1 MFESFFALRKRPFA
15 ALPDADCFVPLE
27 GICQAFDGL
36 FQAAS
41 EGRGIGVLTAPAG
54 LGKSLV
60 CQRLARE
67 LSASFRVVLLPSG
80 NFLTRRSL
88 LQAILFEL
96 GHSFVRMGDQEL
108 RLALSATLRAI
119 RPTRRG
125 MVLIVDEAH
134 LLAARMLEELRALL
148 SFGEA
153 GEPLVRLIVSG
164 QLSLEETLSRPVCDA
179 FNQRIAC
186 QVMLPL
192 LSREESSS
200 YLTRRLAWAGANVSE
215 VFTRESLTAVC
226 EAADGVPRCL
236 HQLADHCLSLATAR
250 TEKPITLRIVR
261 EALDHLKQLP
271 LAWAEPTIG
280 RGTTNP
286 LDAAR
291 AQVVATADASVTL
304 NESLVLGSPVAEK
317 ANRELL
323 DETLF
328 DTYPLQVQ
336 TSDQVRTSENSR
348 LALQSA
354 KSVSEDDSPSE
365 LVSFWSDEESAE
377 SSEEAVPRRDAYT
390 GVADNEGELFEAV
403 QPTEAIVG
411 NNLDVGESRELQNS
425 IELES
430 TDALDDT
437 WGQTAESEFLGASQR
452 ITEQTLDAEVL
463 PEIDSTPPVPVTAA
477 VDEEVV
483 IDRYAALDSAINRL
497 TRTMLNVRA
506 NARRKATESTIA
518 PASPSPPSIPIE
530 AIDAVHQGFDVVLP
544 EDELVDEEPLVTSG
558 TNSTIAAERTGKTK
572 EYAIERAMKSVREP
586 VADSSAVAAGAPVA
600 TASSAREPTSRS
612 STDERRPYQLLFS
625 ELRRRRRRV

>member
-1 MFESFFALRKRPFA
+1 MFEPFFGLRKRPFA

-36 FQAAS
+36 FQAAA

-67 LSASFRVVLLPSG
+67 LSANFRVVLLPSG

-108 RLALSATLRAI
+108 RLALSATLRAL
-119 RPTRRG
+119 RPARRG
-125 MVLIVDEAH
+125 LVLIVDEAH

-164 QLSLEETLSRPVCDA
+164 QLSLEETLSRPECDA

-192 LSREESSS
+192 FTREESSS
-200 YLTRRLAWAGANVSE
+200 YLTRRLAWAGVNISE

-236 HQLADHCLSLATAR
+236 HQLADHCLSLATTR
-250 TEKPITLRIVR
+250 TEKPIILRTVR

-280 RGTTNP
+280 RATTNP

-291 AQVVATADASVTL
+291 AQAAATAGASVNL
-304 NESLVLGSPVAEK
+304 NQSMVLESPVTER
-317 ANRELL
+317 ANRERL

-328 DTYPLQVQ
+328 ETYPLQAQ
-336 TSDQVRTSENSR
+336 TSDQVQASENGG
-348 LALQSA
+348 LASQTDKSA
-354 KSVSEDDSPSE
+354 WEDDSPSA

-377 SSEEAVPRRDAYT
+377 SFAELVPHRDAYT
-390 GVADNEGELFEAV
+390 GVADNEAELFETV
-403 QPTEAIVG
+403 QPTEATVS
-411 NNLDVGESRELQNS
+411 NNLNVGETDELENS
-425 IELES
+425 IELEL
-430 TDALDDT
+430 TDTSDDT
-437 WGQTAESEFLGASQR
+437 WGATAESDLLAPKQT
-452 ITEQTLDAEVL
+452 TERTLDAEVL
-463 PEIDSTPPVPVTAA
+463 PEIDSTPPVTVTAA

-506 NARRKATESTIA
+506 NTRRKTTESTID
-518 PASPSPPSIPIE
+518 PASPSVPPIPIE

-544 EDELVDEEPLVTSG
+544 EDELVDEEPLATSG
-558 TNSTIAAERTGKTK
+558 ANSTTAAERTGKTK

-586 VADSSAVAAGAPVA
+586 VADTCVVAAGAPVA
-600 TASSAREPTSRS
+600 TASFMREATSRAT
-612 STDERRPYQLLFS
+612 TDERRPYQLLFS

>member
-1 MFESFFALRKRPFA
+1 MFEPFFGLRKRPFA

-36 FQAAS
+36 FQAAA
-41 EGRGIGVLTAPAG
+41 EGRGIGVLSAPAG

-67 LSASFRVVLLPSG
+67 LSANFRVVLLPSG

-108 RLALSATLRAI
+108 RLALSATLRAL
-119 RPTRRG
+119 RPAQRG
-125 MVLIVDEAH
+125 LVLIVDEAH

-164 QLSLEETLSRPVCDA
+164 QLSLEETLSRPECDA

-192 LSREESSS
+192 LTREESSS
-200 YLTRRLAWAGANVSE
+200 YLTRRLAWAGVNVSE

-236 HQLADHCLSLATAR
+236 HQLADHCLSLATTR
-250 TEKPITLRIVR
+250 SEKPIILRTVR

-280 RGTTNP
+280 RATTNP
-286 LDAAR
+286 LEAAR
-291 AQVVATADASVTL
+291 AQATAMADASVNL
-304 NESLVLGSPVAEK
+304 SESIVLESPAAES

-323 DETLF
+323 DEALI
-328 DTYPLQVQ
+328 DTYPLRGQ
-336 TSDQVRTSENSR
+336 TSDQVQLTENSR
-348 LALQSA
+348 LAPQSA
-354 KSVSEDDSPSE
+354 KNCLDDDSHAE
-365 LVSFWSDEESAE
+365 LVSFWSDEESADSFE
-377 SSEEAVPRRDAYT
+377 QAEPSRDAYT
-390 GVADNEGELFEAV
+390 GVADNDAELYETVPSTVATV
-403 QPTEAIVG
+403 SSTR
-411 NNLDVGESRELQNS
+411 DVGESNEINNS
-425 IELES
+425 IELELS
-430 TDALDDT
+430 DASDAT
-437 WGQTAESEFLGASQR
+437 WGEVAESELLGAPQR
-452 ITEQTLDAEVL
+452 TTQQTLDAEVL
-463 PEIDSTPPVPVTAA
+463 PEIESTLPLPGTA

-497 TRTMLNVRA
+497 TRTMLNVQA
-506 NARRKATESTIA
+506 NARRKATESVIA
-518 PASPSPPSIPIE
+518 PASPSVPPIPIE

-544 EDELVDEEPLVTSG
+544 EDELIDEQPLVTSG
-558 TNSTIAAERTGKTK
+558 ANSTITAERTGKTK

-600 TASSAREPTSRS
+600 TASSTREATPRATA
-612 STDERRPYQLLFS
+612 DERRPYQLLFS

>member
-1 MFESFFALRKRPFA
+1 MFESFFGLRKRPFA

-36 FQAAS
+36 FQAAA

-67 LSASFRVVLLPSG
+67 LSTNFRVVLLPSG

-88 LQAILFEL
+88 LQAILFDL

-119 RPTRRG
+119 RPARRG
-125 MVLIVDEAH
+125 LVLIVDEAH

-153 GEPLVRLIVSG
+153 GEPFVRLITSG
-164 QLSLEETLSRPVCDA
+164 QLSLEETLSRPECDA

-192 LSREESSS
+192 LTREESSS

-236 HQLADHCLSLATAR
+236 HQLADHCLSIATTR
-250 TEKPITLRIVR
+250 TEKPITLRTVR

-280 RGTTNP
+280 RGATSP
-286 LDAAR
+286 LEMAR
-291 AQVVATADASVTL
+291 TQAVAMAEAPVDL
-304 NESLVLGSPVAEK
+304 NESLVLGSSVSEQAIRKP
-317 ANRELL
+317 L
-323 DETLF
+323 DEALI
-328 DTYPLQVQ
+328 DTYPLRGHS
-336 TSDQVRTSENSR
+336 SDREQIFENSG
-348 LALQSA
+348 LALRTA
-354 KSVSEDDSPSE
+354 KSVSERDSPAE
-365 LVSFWSDEESAE
+365 PVSYWADEESVE
-377 SSEEAVPRRDAYT
+377 TIEEPVTSRDAYT
-390 GVADNEGELFEAV
+390 VVADNEAELVEAV
-403 QPTEAIVG
+403 QTTEATKSRDLEVV
-411 NNLDVGESRELQNS
+411 DVRAKNNS

-430 TDALDDT
+430 TDAWDNPREEL
-437 WGQTAESEFLGASQR
+437 AESQPFDARQR
-452 ITEQTLDAEVL
+452 TIQQTLDATVL
-463 PEIDSTPPVPVTAA
+463 PEIDLAAPVTAA

-497 TRTMLNVRA
+497 TRTMLNVQA
-506 NARRKATESTIA
+506 NSRRKSIEPAIA
-518 PASPSPPSIPIE
+518 PASASVASLPIE
-530 AIDAVHQGFDVVLP
+530 TIDAAHQGFDVVLP
-544 EDELVDEEPLVTSG
+544 EDEPVEELPLAKSAV
-558 TNSTIAAERTGKTK
+558 NSTTAGDRSGTK
-572 EYAIERAMKSVREP
+572 EYAIERAMKAAREP
-586 VADSSAVAAGAPVA
+586 VAVASAVVPGVPVA
-600 TASSAREPTSRS
+600 TASAAREATSRP

-625 ELRRRRRRV
+625 ELRRKRRRV